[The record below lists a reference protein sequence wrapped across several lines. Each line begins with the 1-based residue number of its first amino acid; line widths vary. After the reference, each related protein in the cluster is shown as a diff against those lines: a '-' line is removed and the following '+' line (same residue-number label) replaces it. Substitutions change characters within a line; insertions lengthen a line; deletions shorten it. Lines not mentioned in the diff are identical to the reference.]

1 MMTVAP
7 AVAATFPMGLR
18 VMDREVAQ
26 LAFTWPKYWST
37 L

>member
-1 MMTVAP
+1 
-7 AVAATFPMGLR
+7 MGLR

-26 LAFTWPKYWST
+26 LAFTWPKYWSK